1 MTGAILILA
10 AGASSRMRG
19 GDKLLEPV
27 NGRPL
32 IAEMARRALGVC
44 DRVMITLPALDHP
57 RAAALIGLSVDLI
70 PVPDAAEGM
79 AASIRAGISGIAYSV
94 SFTLILPGDMPDI
107 SQQDVDL
114 IYKNASAHP
123 DEIVRA
129 TNETGTPGH
138 PVAFPARLFPD
149 LQKLRGDE
157 GARSIL
163 KSEKPVMVPL
173 PGDHA
178 TTDLDTPEAWA
189 EWRARKPE
197 V

>member
-44 DRVMITLPALDHP
+44 DRVMITLPGLDHP
-57 RAAALIGLSVDLI
+57 RAAALADLPVDLI
-70 PVPDAAEGM
+70 PVPDADEGM
-79 AASIRAGISGIAYSV
+79 AASIRAGISGQTYNI
-94 SFTLILPGDMPDI
+94 SFAVILPGDMPDI
-107 SQQDVDL
+107 SQQDIDL
-114 IYKNASAHP
+114 IYKIAQSKP
-123 DEIVRA
+123 DQIVRA
-129 TNETGTPGH
+129 TSETGTPGH

-149 LQKLRGDE
+149 LQKLTGDA

-163 KSEKPVMVPL
+163 KSEKPVLVPL

-178 TTDLDTPEAWA
+178 ITDLDTPEAWA
-189 EWRARKPE
+189 EWRARNPE